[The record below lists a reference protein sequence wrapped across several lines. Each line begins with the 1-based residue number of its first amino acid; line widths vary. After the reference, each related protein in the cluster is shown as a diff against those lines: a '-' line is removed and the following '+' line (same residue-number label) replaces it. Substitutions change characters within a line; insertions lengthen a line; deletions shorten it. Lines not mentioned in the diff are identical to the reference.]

1 MKNEKPN
8 TAKKPSVFMRVLVLA
23 FFVLMGAG
31 TLVLWAFSITK
42 HNAQPVPEL
51 RVNIQKGQN
60 VDELITKS
68 EVDSIVHSH
77 FGLLQG
83 MPMSQVDV
91 GAIQIAVNRHP
102 AIQSCNVYMGVDGI
116 LNIDIQQRAPMF
128 RVMNSD
134 GSGFYVD
141 TLGQSFSLLDR
152 AVAYIPIVSVEGVMG
167 AMEFP
172 ATKDYYDENT
182 LGLTYLDELIIFGN
196 HMRKHAELKDWTEHV
211 HLTAMG
217 TLEVIPRIG
226 RQVIDY
232 GSIYNLEMKTK
243 MLFQFYRSQLYITD
257 LEKYSRINLNFENQ
271 VICEKRGMDLLPAPA
286 DSAAMRANNA
296 PIALPNDLIPAAAQ
310 TVQQQPQ

>member
-1 MKNEKPN
+1 MKKEKLN

-31 TLVLWAFSITK
+31 ALVLWAFSISR

-60 VDELITKS
+60 VDELITKR

-83 MPMSQVDV
+83 TPMSQIDV
-91 GAIQIAVNRHP
+91 GAIQVAVNRHP

-141 TLGQSFSLLDR
+141 TLGQSFNLLDR
-152 AVAYIPIVSVEGVMG
+152 SVAYVPIVSVEGVMG

-172 ATKDYYDENT
+172 ATRAYYDENT
-182 LGLTYLDELIIFGN
+182 LGLTYLDELVMFGN
-196 HMRKHAELKDWTEHV
+196 HMRKHADLKDWTEHI

-226 RQVIDY
+226 RHVIDY

-271 VICEKRGMDLLPAPA
+271 VICEKRGSDLFPAPV
-286 DSAAMRANNA
+286 DSLALTGNSA
-296 PIALPNDLIPAAAQ
+296 PIAIPTDLIPAAAQ
-310 TVQQQPQ
+310 AVQQPQ

>member
-1 MKNEKPN
+1 MKSEKVN
-8 TAKKPSVFMRVLVLA
+8 TAKKPSVFMRVLVLV
-23 FFVLMGAG
+23 FFVLIGAG
-31 TLVLWAFSITK
+31 TLVLWAFSVSA

-51 RVNIQKGQN
+51 RVNIYRGQQ
-60 VDELITKS
+60 VDELISKE

-83 MPMSQVDV
+83 TPMNQVDV
-91 GAIQIAVNRHP
+91 GAIQVAVNRHP

-128 RVMNSD
+128 RVLNSD

-141 TLGQSFSLLDR
+141 TLGQSFNLLDR
-152 AVAYIPIVSVEGVMG
+152 AVAYVPIFSVEGVMG

-172 ATKDYYDENT
+172 ATKEYYDENT
-182 LGLTYLDELIIFGN
+182 LGLTYLDELIVFGN
-196 HMRKHAELKDWTEHV
+196 HMRKNADLKDWTEHV

-226 RQVIDY
+226 RHVIEY
-232 GSIYNLEMKTK
+232 GSIYNLDMKTK
-243 MLFQFYRSQLYITD
+243 MLFQFYRSQVYITD

-271 VICEKRGMDLLPAPA
+271 VICEKRGQEMLPAIA
-286 DSAAMRANNA
+286 DSTALTANSA
-296 PIALPNDLIPAAAQ
+296 PIAIPNDLIPAAPQA
-310 TVQQQPQ
+310 VNQPQ

>member
-1 MKNEKPN
+1 MKRESGN
-8 TAKKPSVFMRVLVLA
+8 TTKKSSWFMRVLVLA

-31 TLVLWAFSITK
+31 SIVLWAFSISK
-42 HNAQPVPEL
+42 HNAQPVPEV
-51 RVNIQKGQN
+51 RVNIQRGQN
-60 VDELITKS
+60 VDELISKQ
-68 EVDSIVHSH
+68 EIDSIVHSH

-83 MPMSQVDV
+83 TPMNQIDV
-91 GAIQIAVNRHP
+91 SAIQVAVNRHP
-102 AIQSCNVYMGVDGI
+102 AIQSCNVHMGVDGI

-141 TLGQSFSLLDR
+141 TLGQSFNLLDR
-152 AVAYIPIVSVEGVMG
+152 AVAYVPIYRVEGVMG
-167 AMEFP
+167 AMQYP

-182 LGLTYLDELIIFGN
+182 LGLTYLDELIAFGN
-196 HMRKHAELKDWTEHV
+196 HVRKNTDLKDWTEHV

-226 RQVIDY
+226 RHVIDF

-243 MLFQFYRSQLYITD
+243 MLFQFYRSQVYITD

-271 VICEKRGMDLLPAPA
+271 VICEKRGAEMFAAPTDTLA
-286 DSAAMRANNA
+286 IMANNA
-296 PIALPNDLIPAAAQ
+296 PIALSNDLIPAAAQ
-310 TVQQQPQ
+310 AVQQPQ

>member
-1 MKNEKPN
+1 MKNEKVN
-8 TAKKPSVFMRVLVLA
+8 TAKKSSWFMRVLVLV

-31 TLVLWAFSITK
+31 TLVLWAFSVSK

-51 RVNIQKGQN
+51 RVNIQRGPN
-60 VDELITKS
+60 VDELITKR

-83 MPMSQVDV
+83 TPMNQIDV

-152 AVAYIPIVSVEGVMG
+152 AVAYVPVYTVEGVMG
-167 AMEFP
+167 AMEYP
-172 ATKDYYDENT
+172 ATKEYYDENT
-182 LGLTYLDELIIFGN
+182 LGLTYLDELIVFGS
-196 HMRKHAELKDWTEHV
+196 HMRRHADLKDWTEHV
-211 HLTAMG
+211 HLTALG
-217 TLEVIPRIG
+217 TIEVIPRIG
-226 RQVIDY
+226 RHVIEY
-232 GSIYNLEMKTK
+232 GSVYNLEMKTQ

-271 VICEKRGMDLLPAPA
+271 VICEKRGLEVNLPAA
-286 DSAAMRANNA
+286 DSTVLAVNNA
-296 PIALPNDLIPAAAQ
+296 PIAIPNDLIPAAPQA
-310 TVQQQPQ
+310 VQQPQ

>member
-1 MKNEKPN
+1 MKNEKAN

-31 TLVLWAFSITK
+31 ALVLWAFSISR

-60 VDELITKS
+60 VDELITKR

-83 MPMSQVDV
+83 TPMSQIDV
-91 GAIQIAVNRHP
+91 GAIQVVVNRHP
-102 AIQSCNVYMGVDGI
+102 AIQSCNVHMGVDGI

-141 TLGQSFSLLDR
+141 TLGQSFNLLDR
-152 AVAYIPIVSVEGVMG
+152 SVAYVPIVSVEGVIG

-172 ATKDYYDENT
+172 ATLEYYDGNA
-182 LGLTYLDELIIFGN
+182 LGLTYLDELVVFGN
-196 HMRKHAELKDWTEHV
+196 HMRKHSELKDWIEHI
-211 HLTAMG
+211 HLTTMG
-217 TLEVIPRIG
+217 TVEVIPRIG

-243 MLFQFYRSQLYITD
+243 MLFQFYKSQLNITNI
-257 LEKYSRINLNFENQ
+257 EKYSRINLNFENQ
-271 VICEKRGMDLLPAPA
+271 VICEKRGSDLLPAPV
-286 DSAAMRANNA
+286 DSLALKGNSA
-296 PIALPNDLIPAAAQ
+296 PIAIPTDLIPAAAQ
-310 TVQQQPQ
+310 AVQQPQ

>member
-1 MKNEKPN
+1 MKKEKLN

-31 TLVLWAFSITK
+31 AVVLWAFSISR

-60 VDELITKS
+60 VDELITKR

-83 MPMSQVDV
+83 TPMSQIDV
-91 GAIQIAVNRHP
+91 GAIQVAVNRHP

-141 TLGQSFSLLDR
+141 TLGQSFNLLDR
-152 AVAYIPIVSVEGVMG
+152 SVAYVPIVSVEGVMG

-172 ATKDYYDENT
+172 ATRAYYNENT
-182 LGLTYLDELIIFGN
+182 LGLTYLDELVMFGN
-196 HMRKHAELKDWTEHV
+196 HMRKHADLKDWTEHI

-226 RQVIDY
+226 RHVIDY

-271 VICEKRGMDLLPAPA
+271 VICEKRGSDLFPAPVDRLA
-286 DSAAMRANNA
+286 LTGNSA
-296 PIALPNDLIPAAAQ
+296 PIAIPTDLIPAAAQ
-310 TVQQQPQ
+310 AVQQPQ

>member
-1 MKNEKPN
+1 
-8 TAKKPSVFMRVLVLA
+8 
-23 FFVLMGAG
+23 
-31 TLVLWAFSITK
+31 
-42 HNAQPVPEL
+42 
-51 RVNIQKGQN
+51 
-60 VDELITKS
+60 
-68 EVDSIVHSH
+68 
-77 FGLLQG
+77 
-83 MPMSQVDV
+83 MSQIDV
-91 GAIQIAVNRHP
+91 GAIQVAVNRHP

-141 TLGQSFSLLDR
+141 TLGQSFNLLDR
-152 AVAYIPIVSVEGVMG
+152 SVAYVPIVSVEGVMG

-172 ATKDYYDENT
+172 ATRAYYDENT
-182 LGLTYLDELIIFGN
+182 LGLTYLDELVTFGN
-196 HMRKHAELKDWTEHV
+196 HMRKHADLKDWTEHV

-226 RQVIDY
+226 RHVIDY

-271 VICEKRGMDLLPAPA
+271 VICEKRGLDLFPVPV
-286 DSAAMRANNA
+286 DSLALTGNSA
-296 PIALPNDLIPAAAQ
+296 PIAIPTDLIPAAAQ
-310 TVQQQPQ
+310 AVQQPQ

>member
-1 MKNEKPN
+1 MKNEKLN

-31 TLVLWAFSITK
+31 ALVLWAFSISR
-42 HNAQPVPEL
+42 HNTQPVPEL

-60 VDELITKS
+60 VDELITKR

-83 MPMSQVDV
+83 TPMSQIDV
-91 GAIQIAVNRHP
+91 GAIQVAVNRHP

-134 GSGFYVD
+134 VSGFYVD
-141 TLGQSFSLLDR
+141 TLGQSFNLLDR
-152 AVAYIPIVSVEGVMG
+152 SVAYVPIVSVEGVMG

-172 ATKDYYDENT
+172 ATRAYYDENT
-182 LGLTYLDELIIFGN
+182 LGLTYLDELVTFGN
-196 HMRKHAELKDWTEHV
+196 HMRKHSDLKDWTEHI

-226 RQVIDY
+226 RHVIDY

-243 MLFQFYRSQLYITD
+243 MLFEFYRSQLYITD

-271 VICEKRGMDLLPAPA
+271 VICEKRGSELFPAPV
-286 DSAAMRANNA
+286 DSLALTGNSA
-296 PIALPNDLIPAAAQ
+296 PIAIPTDLIPAAAQ
-310 TVQQQPQ
+310 AVLQPQ

>member
-1 MKNEKPN
+1 MKSEKVN
-8 TAKKPSVFMRVLVLA
+8 TAKKPSVFMRVLVLV
-23 FFVLMGAG
+23 FFVLIGAG
-31 TLVLWAFSITK
+31 TLVLWAFSVSA

-51 RVNIQKGQN
+51 RVNIYRGQQ
-60 VDELITKS
+60 VDELISKE

-83 MPMSQVDV
+83 TPMNQVDV
-91 GAIQIAVNRHP
+91 GAIQVAVNRHP

-128 RVMNSD
+128 RVLNSD

-141 TLGQSFSLLDR
+141 TLGQSFNLLDR
-152 AVAYIPIVSVEGVMG
+152 AVAYVPIFSVEGIMG

-172 ATKDYYDENT
+172 ATKEYYDENT
-182 LGLTYLDELIIFGN
+182 LGLTYLDELIVFGN
-196 HMRKHAELKDWTEHV
+196 HMRKNADLKDWTEHV

-226 RQVIDY
+226 RHVIEY
-232 GSIYNLEMKTK
+232 GSIYNLDMKTK
-243 MLFQFYRSQLYITD
+243 MLFQFYRSQVYITD

-271 VICEKRGMDLLPAPA
+271 VICEKRGQEMLPAVA
-286 DSAAMRANNA
+286 DSMALTANSA
-296 PIALPNDLIPAAAQ
+296 PIAIPNDLIPAAPQA
-310 TVQQQPQ
+310 VNQPQ

>member
-1 MKNEKPN
+1 MKKEKLN

-31 TLVLWAFSITK
+31 ALVLWAFSISR

-60 VDELITKS
+60 VDELITKR

-83 MPMSQVDV
+83 TPMSQIDV
-91 GAIQIAVNRHP
+91 GAIQVAVNRHP

-141 TLGQSFSLLDR
+141 TLGQSFNLLDR
-152 AVAYIPIVSVEGVMG
+152 SVAYVPIVSVEGVMG

-172 ATKDYYDENT
+172 ATRAYYDENT
-182 LGLTYLDELIIFGN
+182 LGLTYLDELVTFGN
-196 HMRKHAELKDWTEHV
+196 HMRKHADLKDWTEHV

-226 RQVIDY
+226 RHVIDY

-271 VICEKRGMDLLPAPA
+271 VICEKRGSDLFPAPV
-286 DSAAMRANNA
+286 DSLALTGNSA
-296 PIALPNDLIPAAAQ
+296 PIAIPTDLIPVAAQ
-310 TVQQQPQ
+310 AVQQPQ